1 MKSKCLKIIPLLMC
15 MIMLFG
21 MLPTLAVTPYDTY
34 IYSVDGV
41 PVSSPDAYVPD
52 RVLDA
57 EAMLL
62 ETPLNDPRD
71 LVVDSK
77 ENVYI
82 ADTRNNRIVVLNS
95 LLQYKFEIMSFVN
108 GEGVPDALNAPQ
120 GVFVTDEYIYVA
132 DTGNARI
139 AVFELDG
146 SFAYILEAPSSDV
159 FPEGSIYTPVA
170 LAVDLYGRIYV
181 VSSTTYMG
189 VISLGEDGEFTGF
202 IGAQKVNPSAWDLLW
217 RRFQTEAQR
226 EMTSQYVSTEFNNIT
241 VDDRGFIY
249 VTTSSI
255 PESAQQ
261 AAITSKDAAN
271 APVKMLN
278 TRGEDVLKRNG
289 FFAPGGEVNVG
300 TLETSDE
307 TSSGSTGSGGASA
320 IIDVAL
326 GPDGTWSIVDSKRQK
341 IYTYD
346 DGGELL
352 FVFGDTGTQVGNL
365 ASVSSIAY
373 QGSYILALDRSNGTV
388 NTFRRTQY
396 GDLLITALG
405 NNRRLEYGN
414 AFTDWQ
420 SILQRNSNFD
430 ASYIGIGKSL
440 YRDGRYEEAMEYYK
454 YAYDTVNY
462 DTAFKAWRQEWVA
475 DYVIVVPLVIVAV
488 VIAYS
493 LFFKYARRVNV
504 RGQLKTTKRTYWE
517 ELMYGFWVIFHPF
530 DGFWDLKHEK
540 RGSMRGAITYLIL
553 TILAFTY
560 NDIGAPYLVNP
571 YGTYSSLFTT
581 ALGVLVP
588 FVLWCVAN
596 WCLTTLFDGEGSFK
610 DIVVATGYALVPIP
624 LMMFPFTIAMNVL
637 LLNELSLATM
647 FITIGFVWTGLLIF
661 VGSMITHDY
670 SIAKNLL
677 MCISSL
683 VGMAFIM
690 FIGVLFSSLFT
701 RIVSFVSNIIIE
713 LSYRV

>member
-15 MIMLFG
+15 MLTLLG
-21 MLPTLAVTPYDTY
+21 GLPALATTPYDTY
-34 IYSVDGV
+34 IYSVDGL
-41 PVSSPDAYVPD
+41 PVKSPDAYVPD

-57 EAMLL
+57 DDMLL
-62 ETPLNDPRD
+62 ETPLSDPRD
-71 LVVDSK
+71 LVVDSNN
-77 ENVYI
+77 NVYI
-82 ADTRNNRIVVLNS
+82 ADTKNNRIVVLNS
-95 LLQYKFEIMSFVN
+95 LLQYKFEIMEFVN
-108 GEGVPDALNAPQ
+108 SQGVPDSLNAPQ
-120 GVFVTDEYIYVA
+120 GVFVTTEYIYIA

-139 AVFELDG
+139 VVFNLDG
-146 SFAYILEAPSSDV
+146 SFAYVLEAPSADV

-189 VISLGEDGEFTGF
+189 IISLDKDGQFSGF

-217 RRFQTEAQR
+217 RRFQTEEQQ
-226 EMTSQYVSTEFNNIT
+226 EMSSQYTSTEFNNIT
-241 VDDRGFIY
+241 VDSRGFVYATI
-249 VTTSSI
+249 SSI
-255 PESAQQ
+255 DESAQQ
-261 AAITSKDAAN
+261 SAIKSKDSAN

-278 TRGEDVLKRNG
+278 TRGQDVLKRNG

-300 TLETSDE
+300 VLETSEE
-307 TSSGSTGSGGASA
+307 TSGSTGSGGASA

-352 FVFGDTGTQVGNL
+352 FVYGDTGTQVGNL
-365 ASVSSIAY
+365 ASVSAIAY
-373 QGSYILALDRSNGTV
+373 QGADFLALDRSTGTV
-388 NTFRRTQY
+388 SVYRRTEY
-396 GDLLITALG
+396 GNLLITALG
-405 NNRRLEYGN
+405 NNRKLEYGN

-440 YRDGRYEEAMEYYK
+440 YRDGKYEEAMEYYK
-454 YAYDTVNY
+454 YAYDTANY
-462 DTAFKAWRQEWVA
+462 DTAFKAWRQEWVE
-475 DYVIVVPLVIVAV
+475 DFVIVVPIVIVAV
-488 VIAYS
+488 VVAYV

-540 RGSMRGAITYLIL
+540 RGSLRGAMTYLAL

-581 ALGVLVP
+581 ALGVIVP
-588 FVLWCVAN
+588 FALWCVAN

-677 MCISSL
+677 MCISTL

-701 RIVSFVSNIIIE
+701 KIVSFVSNIIIE

>member
-15 MIMLFG
+15 MLTLLG
-21 MLPTLAVTPYDTY
+21 GLPALATTPYDTY
-34 IYSVDGV
+34 IYSVDGL
-41 PVSSPDAYVPD
+41 PVKSPDAYVPD

-57 EAMLL
+57 DDMLL
-62 ETPLNDPRD
+62 ETPLSDPRD
-71 LVVDSK
+71 LVVDSNN
-77 ENVYI
+77 NVYI
-82 ADTRNNRIVVLNS
+82 ADTKNNRIVVLNS
-95 LLQYKFEIMSFVN
+95 LLQYKFEIMEFVN
-108 GEGVPDALNAPQ
+108 SQGVPDLLNAPQ
-120 GVFVTDEYIYVA
+120 GVFVTTEYIYVA

-139 AVFELDG
+139 VVFNLDG
-146 SFAYILEAPSSDV
+146 SFAYVLEAPSADV

-170 LAVDLYGRIYV
+170 VAVDLYGRIYV

-189 VISLGEDGEFTGF
+189 IISLDEDGQFSGF

-217 RRFQTEAQR
+217 RRFQTEEQQ
-226 EMTSQYVSTEFNNIT
+226 EMSSQYTSTEFNNIT
-241 VDDRGFIY
+241 VDSRGFIY
-249 VTTSSI
+249 ATISSI
-255 PESAQQ
+255 DESAQQ
-261 AAITSKDAAN
+261 SAIKSKDSAN

-300 TLETSDE
+300 ALETSEE
-307 TSSGSTGSGGASA
+307 TSGSTGSGGASA

-352 FVFGDTGTQVGNL
+352 FVYGDTGTQVGNL
-365 ASVSSIAY
+365 ASVSAIAY
-373 QGSYILALDRSNGTV
+373 QDSNFLALDRSTGTV
-388 NTFRRTQY
+388 STYRRTEY
-396 GDLLITALG
+396 GNLLITALG
-405 NNRRLEYGN
+405 NNRKLEYGN

-440 YRDGRYEEAMEYYK
+440 YRDGKYEEAMEYYK
-454 YAYDTVNY
+454 YAYDTSNY
-462 DTAFKAWRQEWVA
+462 DTAFKAWRQEWVE
-475 DYVIVVPLVIVAV
+475 DFVIVVPIVIVAV

-540 RGSMRGAITYLIL
+540 RGSLRGAMTYLVL

-581 ALGVLVP
+581 ALGVIVP
-588 FVLWCVAN
+588 FALWCVAN

-677 MCISSL
+677 MCISTL

-701 RIVSFVSNIIIE
+701 KIVSFVSNIIIE

>member
-15 MIMLFG
+15 MLTLLG
-21 MLPTLAVTPYDTY
+21 GLPALATTPYDTY
-34 IYSVDGV
+34 IYSVDGL
-41 PVSSPDAYVPD
+41 PVKSPDAYVPD

-57 EAMLL
+57 DDMLL
-62 ETPLNDPRD
+62 ETPLSDPRD
-71 LVVDSK
+71 LVVDSNN
-77 ENVYI
+77 NVYI
-82 ADTRNNRIVVLNS
+82 ADTKNNRIVVLNS
-95 LLQYKFEIMSFVN
+95 LLQYKFEIMEFVN
-108 GEGVPDALNAPQ
+108 SQGVPDSLNAPQ
-120 GVFVTDEYIYVA
+120 GVFVTTEYIYIA

-139 AVFELDG
+139 VVFNLDG
-146 SFAYILEAPSSDV
+146 SFAYVLEAPSADV

-189 VISLGEDGEFTGF
+189 IISLDKDGQFSGF

-217 RRFQTEAQR
+217 RRFQTEEQQ
-226 EMTSQYVSTEFNNIT
+226 EMSSQYTSTEFNNIT
-241 VDDRGFIY
+241 VDSRGFVYATI
-249 VTTSSI
+249 SSI
-255 PESAQQ
+255 DESAQQ
-261 AAITSKDAAN
+261 SAIKSKDSAN

-278 TRGEDVLKRNG
+278 TRGQDVLKRNG

-300 TLETSDE
+300 VLETSEE
-307 TSSGSTGSGGASA
+307 TSGSTGSGGASA

-352 FVFGDTGTQVGNL
+352 FVYGDTGTQVGNL
-365 ASVSSIAY
+365 ASVSAIAY
-373 QGSYILALDRSNGTV
+373 QGADFLALDRSTGTV
-388 NTFRRTQY
+388 SVYRRTEY
-396 GDLLITALG
+396 GNLLITALG
-405 NNRRLEYGN
+405 NNRKLEYGN

-440 YRDGRYEEAMEYYK
+440 YRDGKYEEAMEYYK
-454 YAYDTVNY
+454 YAYDTANY
-462 DTAFKAWRQEWVA
+462 DTAFKAWRQEWVE
-475 DYVIVVPLVIVAV
+475 DFVIVVPIVIVAV
-488 VIAYS
+488 VVAYV

-540 RGSMRGAITYLIL
+540 RGSLRGAMTYLVL

-560 NDIGAPYLVNP
+560 KDIGAPYLVNP

-581 ALGVLVP
+581 ALGVIVP
-588 FVLWCVAN
+588 FALWCVAN

-624 LMMFPFTIAMNVL
+624 LMMFPFTIVMNVL

-677 MCISSL
+677 MCISTL

-701 RIVSFVSNIIIE
+701 KIVSFVSNIIIE